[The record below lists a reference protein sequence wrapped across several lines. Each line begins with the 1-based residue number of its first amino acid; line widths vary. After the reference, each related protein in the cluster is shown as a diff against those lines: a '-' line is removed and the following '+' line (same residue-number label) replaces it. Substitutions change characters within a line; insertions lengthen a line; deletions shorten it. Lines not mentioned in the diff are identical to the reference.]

1 VGHVSCGAGAL
12 ARDYPQR
19 SSGRAQLAAIAS
31 AFAFFCRC
39 HSEPRVAAERGERES
54 RNLLFSLFLLPL
66 PQEPDCTLS
75 SLALAFYYSN
85 QIGSAFRF
93 ERADLSRG
101 RVYDN
106 FEKA

>member
-1 VGHVSCGAGAL
+1 VAL
-12 ARDYPQR
+12 ALSPATIPSETADAP
-19 SSGRAQLAAIAS
+19 SSPRLPLPLP
-31 AFAFFCRC
+31 FFCRC
-39 HSEPRVAAERGERES
+39 HSEPGVAAEHGERES
-54 RNLLFSLFLLPL
+54 RNLLFSLLLLPL

>member
-1 VGHVSCGAGAL
+1 VPLPLLLLFS
-12 ARDYPQR
+12 
-19 SSGRAQLAAIAS
+19 
-31 AFAFFCRC
+31 CRC

-54 RNLLFSLFLLPL
+54 RNLLFSLLLLPL

-75 SLALAFYYSN
+75 SLTIAFYYSN

-93 ERADLSRG
+93 GRAGLSRG

-106 FEKA
+106 FEKG